1 MLRKPKSRYE
11 NRRSKSLMKL
21 KSWYDAEA
29 ILVGYEE
36 GNSEGKWIGKV
47 GSLILVMEDGVKAFT
62 VSLNDLSALLVSR
75 FSIFKLLVSDVLTSI
90 SSSIS
95 VDQD

>member
-1 MLRKPKSRYE
+1 M
-11 NRRSKSLMKL
+11 
-21 KSWYDAEA
+21 
-29 ILVGYEE
+29 GYEE